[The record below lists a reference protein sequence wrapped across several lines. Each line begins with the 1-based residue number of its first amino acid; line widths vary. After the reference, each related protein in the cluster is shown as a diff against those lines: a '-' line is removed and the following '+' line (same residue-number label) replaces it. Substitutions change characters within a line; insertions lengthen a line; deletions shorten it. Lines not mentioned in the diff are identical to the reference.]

1 MLHCARGRLAL
12 MANMPTTNRP
22 FFGSFLSAFR
32 AHGASLQKTA
42 APSPSTTTSTSTQS
56 TQYSTQSNTAAS
68 SAPNGP
74 LALPIASQAR
84 SIITKAGPTT
94 GATSVAIQA
103 GHFQTSRQH
112 HTASAYSP
120 TSTSP
125 SAGALT
131 PLQTRGRRGS
141 DSSSEGFRET
151 SLGADKWYIG
161 GRTAGGEERV
171 YKLSMVKRPRSI
183 DRLSLDRMSL

>member
-1 MLHCARGRLAL
+1 MS
-12 MANMPTTNRP
+12 NMPTTNRP

-32 AHGASLQKTA
+32 AHGASLQKAAVTSPTA
-42 APSPSTTTSTSTQS
+42 ATSTAQTSS
-56 TQYSTQSNTAAS
+56 YSTQSNAAS
-68 SAPNGP
+68 TNTSNSSTS
-74 LALPIASQAR
+74 LPAATQAR
-84 SIITKAGPTT
+84 PIGTKAGATT

-103 GHFQTSRQH
+103 SHFQTSWQH
-112 HTASAYSP
+112 HHHSASPYSP

-125 SAGALT
+125 GTGALT
-131 PLQTRGRRGS
+131 PLQSRGRRGS

-151 SLGADKWYIG
+151 SLGAEKWYIG